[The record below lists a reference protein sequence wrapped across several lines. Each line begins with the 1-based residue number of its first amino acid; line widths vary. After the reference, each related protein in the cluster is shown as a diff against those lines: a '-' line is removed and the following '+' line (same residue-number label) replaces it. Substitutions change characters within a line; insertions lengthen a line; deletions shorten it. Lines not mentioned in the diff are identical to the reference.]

1 MYLFIN
7 ALIMALLIPAGGTNL
22 AQEGPTCRAEIKGLN
37 LLTVVELPTGVSVEG
52 PWRITHQGDTESAS
66 RFKVFATLDH
76 VVETDALTGGRNV
89 IPFPQPV
96 RLAFEGDTQE
106 EVVRRA
112 ARVWCVTVMRAQ
124 ENQMLDQLAE
134 PTQTRITAA
143 PEEKLN
149 AA

>member
-7 ALIMALLIPAGGTNL
+7 ALILALLLPASG
-22 AQEGPTCRAEIKGLN
+22 AHVAEAGPTCRAELKGLN
-37 LLTVVELPTGVSVEG
+37 LLTIIELPSGVAVEG
-52 PWRITHQGDTESAS
+52 PWRITPAGDEIS
-66 RFKVFATLDH
+66 RTRYNVVATLDH
-76 VVETDALTGGRNV
+76 VVEKDGLTGDRQV

-124 ENQMLDQLAE
+124 ENQSLDRLSG
-134 PTQTRITAA
+134 PTETRITAL
-143 PEEKLN
+143 PRKLD